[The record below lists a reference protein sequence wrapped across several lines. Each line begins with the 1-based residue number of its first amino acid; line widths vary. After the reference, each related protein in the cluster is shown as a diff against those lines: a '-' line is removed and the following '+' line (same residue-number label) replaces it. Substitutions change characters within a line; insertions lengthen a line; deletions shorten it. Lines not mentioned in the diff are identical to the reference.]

1 MKTWCCCVLS
11 LIVAGCATKSSVVT
25 EKKVPYDFSNTKER
39 IALPTILNE
48 ISGIT
53 FVDSITLLCVQDEDG
68 IIFQYDISKKEIT
81 HSYPFAGNGDYE
93 GIALK
98 GDTAYVLQSDGTLF
112 EVGNYYAD
120 KPSVNMHPTGIPAK
134 NIEGLC
140 YDKKNQRFLIAP
152 KGRSAKGKEGKD
164 IRTIYS
170 YNARTHQLNT
180 TPLYSFDMNEIRAYA
195 LKNEL
200 EVPVKKKKKAPQ
212 GEPVIHFRISSLEI
226 HPVTEQLYILS
237 DVDHMIFV
245 FGNNG
250 KLEYAEVLDENVFNK
265 AEGISFLPNGT
276 LIISNEADGKQP
288 TLLKF
293 KYHP

>member
-1 MKTWCCCVLS
+1 MCCK
-11 LIVAGCATKSSVVT
+11 AM
-25 EKKVPYDFSNTKER
+25 E
-39 IALPTILNE
+39 
-48 ISGIT
+48 
-53 FVDSITLLCVQDEDG
+53 
-68 IIFQYDISKKEIT
+68 
-81 HSYPFAGNGDYE
+81 
-93 GIALK
+93 
-98 GDTAYVLQSDGTLF
+98 LQSDGTLF

-152 KGRSAKGKEGKD
+152 KGRSAKGKEGKDIRTIYRGKEGKD